1 VPHHHTDQVSI
12 VTGAAS
18 GIGRAITHRLIDAGA
33 IVVAIDLDADGL
45 ESARTSASRPDD
57 VETLAGDVADPAL
70 AAEAVARASSRGRL
84 SSLAAAAGII
94 DRDDF
99 FTANDETW
107 RRLLDINLLGYVTF
121 SRTVAAHMSISGTGG
136 SIVLVSSITGHISS
150 PLVTYSTTKAAVL
163 GFVRSV
169 SPLLAH
175 QGIRINTVSPGVT
188 HTGMNDAR
196 LLDPSSRD
204 ADLHHIPLG
213 RLGTP
218 NDVASAVLFL
228 LGPDASYIT
237 GTDLIVDGGY
247 QHHQG

>member
-1 VPHHHTDQVSI
+1 MSHDYSDQVAI

-18 GIGRAITHRLIDAGA
+18 GIGRAIAHRLVDAGA
-33 IVVAIDLDADGL
+33 AVIAIDRDADQL
-45 ESARTSASRPDD
+45 ESMRSSASRPEG
-57 VETLAGDVADPAL
+57 VETLAGDVGDPAL
-70 AAEAVARASSRGRL
+70 APEAVERASQRGRL
-84 SSLAAAAGII
+84 SILAAAAGII

-99 FTANDETW
+99 FSADDDTW
-107 RRLLDINLLGYVTF
+107 RHLLGINLLGYVTF
-121 SRTVAAHMSISGTGG
+121 SRAVATHMSNAGTGG

-169 SPLLAH
+169 APPLAQ

-196 LLDPSSRD
+196 LSDPASRD
-204 ADLHHIPLG
+204 ADLRHIPIG

-218 NDVASAVLFL
+218 EDVASAAFFL
-228 LGPDASYIT
+228 LSPDASYIT